1 MSAIRVQGLRIA
13 FGAHEVLPRLDLDVA
28 DGEFVVLL
36 GPSGCGK
43 STLLNA
49 IAGLI
54 DVDEGSIFI
63 GGRNVTDL
71 EPKQRGLAMVFQSY
85 ALYPNMTVHGNL
97 AFALKVAGVA
107 RREIEARVLR
117 AADTLALT
125 PLLSRR
131 PIQLSGGQRQRVA
144 IGRALV
150 RDVDLFLFDEPLSNL
165 DAQLRTEL
173 RVEIK
178 RLHKTLGATM
188 IYVTH
193 DQVEALTLADRIV
206 VMRGGAIQQIG
217 EPEMIYDRP
226 ANLFVAGFLGSPPM
240 NLVPATLVSANG
252 EPALLLDGRT
262 VPLGAGPHRPTEAG
276 GTDRPVLLGI
286 RPERIQLAAGAAGAD
301 IGWDAPIEIRESLGS
316 ETLIWSRLAGT
327 RVAIKTAARMRLGD
341 GTTVPAGFALADA
354 SLFDAG
360 SGDRL

>member
-1 MSAIRVQGLRIA
+1 MSAISVQGLCVA
-13 FGAHEVLPRLDLDVA
+13 FGALQVLPKLDLDVA
-28 DGEFVVLL
+28 DGEFIVLL

-54 DVDEGSIFI
+54 DVDEGRISIS
-63 GGRNVTDL
+63 GRDVTDL
-71 EPKQRGLAMVFQSY
+71 EPKERGLAMVFQSY
-85 ALYPNMTVHGNL
+85 ALYPNMTVYGNL
-97 AFALKVAGVA
+97 SFALKVAGVA
-107 RREIEARVLR
+107 RQEIDKRVRR

-125 PLLSRR
+125 PMLTRR

-178 RLHKTLGATM
+178 RLHRSLGATM

-206 VMRGGAIQQIG
+206 VMRGGIIQQIG

-240 NLVPATLVSANG
+240 NLVSATLVSVDG
-252 EPALLLDGRT
+252 KPGLVLDGQT
-262 VPLGAGPHRPTEAG
+262 VPLGSDLEGGAAADRAGRQ
-276 GTDRPVLLGI
+276 VMLGI
-286 RPERIQLAAGAAGAD
+286 RPERIHLGAEAAGAD
-301 IGWDAPIEIRESLGS
+301 FSWDAPIDIQESLGS
-316 ETLIWSRLAGT
+316 ETLIWSRLGGT
-327 RVAIKTAARMRLGD
+327 RIAIKTVARVRLGD
-341 GTTVPAGFALADA
+341 ALSVQAGFALADA
-354 SLFDAG
+354 SLFDAET
-360 SGDRL
+360 GDRL